1 MLYLKENKGITL
13 TALVVSIIV
22 IMILAGISITQGSN
36 LIKTTK
42 VENYVTNMITMR
54 AKVKIY
60 GEEINAETWDAE
72 NKSEERAKLYEEK
85 YGMTKSSNQTELES
99 KVDEKVNK
107 GNGIECYNITKETL
121 KKMGLD
127 DITQDMNDGDY
138 VVAFDAGDYKNLDII
153 YTPGIEYEKVTY
165 YTLSKLQE
173 KVEGK

>member
-72 NKSEERAKLYEEK
+72 NKSEKRAKNLQ
-85 YGMTKSSNQTELES
+85 KS
-99 KVDEKVNK
+99 VD
-107 GNGIECYNITKETL
+107 IR
-121 KKMGLD
+121 
-127 DITQDMNDGDY
+127 
-138 VVAFDAGDYKNLDII
+138 
-153 YTPGIEYEKVTY
+153 PGVWYHT
-165 YTLSKLQE
+165 
-173 KVEGK
+173 

>member
-72 NKSEERAKLYEEK
+72 NKSEKRAKLY
-85 YGMTKSSNQTELES
+85 
-99 KVDEKVNK
+99 
-107 GNGIECYNITKETL
+107 
-121 KKMGLD
+121 
-127 DITQDMNDGDY
+127 
-138 VVAFDAGDYKNLDII
+138 
-153 YTPGIEYEKVTY
+153 
-165 YTLSKLQE
+165 
-173 KVEGK
+173 